1 MLICV
6 SCGLGVL
13 KIIDRTHRTVKSL
26 MVLAWLDWQSQA
38 NRFVDFA
45 TVIEQKIL
53 EENVSKELKAPALND

>member
-1 MLICV
+1 
-6 SCGLGVL
+6 
-13 KIIDRTHRTVKSL
+13 